1 MSKQLL
7 RISQVFFSC
16 FLLLTLTRFVHA
28 ESEEAA
34 NIVQMPTVVVSS
46 QQPAADTDDASE
58 AETEAGT
65 EPDAAAAS
73 EPEAADTSATEA
85 PLDVTPALCER
96 FDAFR
101 AQYNLTD
108 SNFAVSYYNT
118 VTGEH
123 YDWNETHMIV
133 AASTFKLPLNLYYY
147 KLENEGEIAPDTL
160 ITQGGATLERCH
172 YLSLVESNN
181 ELSNALLYRIG
192 NFRDYKDAMRT
203 FFTMTD
209 EEIDAKYYQ
218 DNYYCTRMMMDTL
231 TYLYDHADEFTEMI
245 DYMKRSFPQNG
256 FFRTY
261 VTEMEVAHKYG
272 SFEGAENDVGIF
284 YAEQPFLLA
293 VYTQNVGQDVV
304 AQAARLAADY
314 TQEQIEL
321 EHARQKQ
328 AELDAALAAFEA
340 EKEAR
345 MNEAQQRAEAAREE
359 QLRLWQQAQ
368 DEAHAEQ
375 ARQEAL
381 AAKAAEDA
389 SAQQASQSNAQRAL
403 DFRFDA
409 ENFAWWMI
417 PVALLVLLLGGGGIW
432 LIVRRGKRTMKHY
445 GEKYGRKPEK

>member
-16 FLLLTLTRFVHA
+16 ILLLALTRFVHA

-58 AETEAGT
+58 AKTEAEA
-65 EPDAAAAS
+65 EPDTAADS

-118 VTGEH
+118 VTGER
-123 YDWNETHMIV
+123 YNWNETHMMV

-147 KLENEGEIAPDTL
+147 KLENEGEIASDTL

-203 FFTMTD
+203 FFTITD
-209 EEIDAKYYQ
+209 EDIDAKYYQ
-218 DNYYCTRMMMDTL
+218 DNYYCTRMMLDTL
-231 TYLYDHADEFTEMI
+231 QYLYDNRSRFPEMLG
-245 DYMKRSFPQNG
+245 YMLQAQPDSY
-256 FFRTY
+256 FRQFLRDCP
-261 VTEMEVAHKYG
+261 VAHKYG
-272 SFEGAENDVGIF
+272 FLPANEEKPNGMIENDAGIIF
-284 YAEQPFLLA
+284 AAHPFLLA
-293 VYTQNVGQDVV
+293 VYSEDAGGTCSRAAVLFRDYVEDLLLYR
-304 AQAARLAADY
+304 AQC
-314 TQEQIEL
+314 
-321 EHARQKQ
+321 
-328 AELDAALAAFEA
+328 
-340 EKEAR
+340 
-345 MNEAQQRAEAAREE
+345 RAEQRSF
-359 QLRLWQQAQ
+359 
-368 DEAHAEQ
+368 
-375 ARQEAL
+375 L
-381 AAKAAEDA
+381 AAKRSSFLQGRPLQEPVCRRPGRTALPL
-389 SAQQASQSNAQRAL
+389 AQ
-403 DFRFDA
+403 
-409 ENFAWWMI
+409 
-417 PVALLVLLLGGGGIW
+417 
-432 LIVRRGKRTMKHY
+432 
-445 GEKYGRKPEK
+445 